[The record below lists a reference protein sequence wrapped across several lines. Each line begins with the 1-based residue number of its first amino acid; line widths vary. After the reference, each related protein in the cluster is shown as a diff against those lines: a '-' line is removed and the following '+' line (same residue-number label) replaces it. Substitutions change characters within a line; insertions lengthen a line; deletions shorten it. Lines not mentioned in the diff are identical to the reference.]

1 MDLNPAS
8 LLIVAFELNADQGG
22 APAHPLRC
30 LAYVRPAD
38 LGERREVAV
47 GVGPSMWVTADAG
60 TGTDTSAILGDD
72 DNYLLT
78 STCERW
84 QPCPCRRAWTC
95 CLACMKVRLT
105 RGGIGID

>member
-1 MDLNPAS
+1 MSFSFGFTFGLEAEPAPDAMECQEVGQAS
-8 LLIVAFELNADQGG
+8 GEQPSRRHRGSEPSILIDCSFELNADQGG

-60 TGTDTSAILGDD
+60 TGQG
-72 DNYLLT
+72 
-78 STCERW
+78 
-84 QPCPCRRAWTC
+84 
-95 CLACMKVRLT
+95 
-105 RGGIGID
+105 